1 MKYFIQ
7 QALQDWAYKVND
19 GCPDPQNRNH
29 IQVLEAVLR
38 QYGCT
43 EEFISEYIPRVHIA
57 HKLYEDD
64 IVKNKQSGNTY
75 VVQNHN
81 PKTQSLVKKDASA
94 DDIKAVEKG
103 EGDSSKG
110 IEKQLTKDKYIKS
123 TLEWMKENLSQ
134 GRKGGVAGEFAFQ
147 TQDEAKQ
154 MMDFYD
160 RKDAFEKKNP
170 GKMMMTP
177 KVYDVTED
185 DIDNVIRELE
195 EHGKAT
201 GKGKGYLVKKI
212 DGKGAPGA
220 ALQTTE
226 RRRSLI
232 KNYLE
237 TGGVSIVTGKRI
249 SFAESQLDHAV
260 SLTNGGKDEPDNWHW
275 MEARFNQQKGEL
287 EDDAMRVKIQK
298 VIDQDPDEFS
308 LARKK
313 EQIKN
318 IKKQGF
324 VKLFAEKFK
333 NGDDAGLTERS
344 LNDYTTEELNFIAK
358 GANEGLEF
366 KGDATIK
373 RGAAK
378 VDTNTDTPTA
388 GSPINRDDDIQP
400 KPNKREFD
408 KSSILKKL
416 RAGEKLSD
424 SEQKEYDKLRQSWGV
439 KWDRKTN
446 KPAGPA
452 EGSDDTEMIE
462 YKGKM
467 YPKGWAEADNKFSSG
482 RSSGG
487 RPLPKEKLIVNIID
501 GFKRAGRPLLTARE
515 VKKVD
520 ADIEALSNDLKSKE
534 ADVKA
539 TKAKLKAKKAK

>member
-7 QALQDWAYKVND
+7 KALTDWAYKVND
-19 GCPDPQNRNH
+19 GCPDPQNRTH

-38 QYGCT
+38 QHGCT
-43 EEFISEYIPRVHIA
+43 DEFISEYTSGVRKV
-57 HKLYEDD
+57 YEDD
-64 IVKNKQSGNTY
+64 IVKNKKSGNTY
-75 VVQNHN
+75 VVQKHN
-81 PKTQSLVKKDASA
+81 KNTQTLVKKDASA
-94 DDIKAVEKG
+94 ADIAKVKD
-103 EGDSSKG
+103 GDSGEQDSTKG
-110 IEKQLTKDKYIKS
+110 VSKQLKKDEFVRS

-147 TQDEAKQ
+147 TQDEAKL
-154 MMDFYD
+154 MMNFYD
-160 RKDAFEKKNP
+160 RKDAFEKENP

-177 KVYDVTED
+177 KLYEVNDD
-185 DIDNVIRELE
+185 DIDTVIRELE
-195 EHGKAT
+195 EHGKSI
-201 GKGKGYLVKKI
+201 GKGKGYLIKKI

-220 ALQTTE
+220 ALQTIE

-237 TGGVSIVTGKRI
+237 TGGISIITGKRI

-287 EDDAMRVKIQK
+287 EDDAMRKKIQK

-308 LARKK
+308 LERKK

-333 NGDDAGLTERS
+333 NGDDAGLTEKS
-344 LNDYTTEELNFIAK
+344 LFNYSTEELNYIAK
-358 GANEGLEF
+358 GANEGLAF

-373 RGAAK
+373 RGSQK
-378 VDTNTDTPTA
+378 VDTNNDTPTA

-408 KSSILKKL
+408 KSPILQKL

-424 SEQKEYDKLRQSWGV
+424 SEQEEYNKMRQTWGV
-439 KWDRKTN
+439 KWDRDTN
-446 KPAGPA
+446 KPTGPA
-452 EGSDDTEMIE
+452 KYSDETDMVE
-462 YKGKM
+462 YKGKL
-467 YPKGWAEADNKFSSG
+467 YPKGWVKADQTFSSG

-487 RPLPKEKLIVNIID
+487 RPLPKEKLILNIID
-501 GFKRAGRPLLTARE
+501 GFRRAGRPLLTERE
-515 VKKVD
+515 VEKIDK
-520 ADIEALSNDLKSKE
+520 DIEALSQDLKKKE

-539 TKAKLKAKKAK
+539 TKAKIKAKKVK